1 MLISTS
7 MEELKLIDTSKLD
20 NIEKYLNEIP
30 STEEPKS
37 RRMIVSKELYE
48 LLKKNFPDDFIFE

>member
-1 MLISTS
+1 
-7 MEELKLIDTSKLD
+7 MEELKLIDTSILD

-30 STEEPKS
+30 STEEPKF

-48 LLKKNFPDDFIFE
+48 LLKKNFPNDVIFE

>member
-1 MLISTS
+1 
-7 MEELKLIDTSKLD
+7 MEELKLTDTSILD

-30 STEEPKS
+30 STEEPKF
-37 RRMIVSKELYE
+37 RRMIVPKELYE

>member
-1 MLISTS
+1 
-7 MEELKLIDTSKLD
+7 MEELKLTKSSILD

-30 STEEPKS
+30 STEEPKF
-37 RRMIVSKELYE
+37 RLMVVPKELYE

>member
-1 MLISTS
+1 
-7 MEELKLIDTSKLD
+7 MEELKLTDTSILD

-30 STEEPKS
+30 STEEPQF
-37 RRMIVSKELYE
+37 RRMVDSKELYD

>member
-1 MLISTS
+1 
-7 MEELKLIDTSKLD
+7 MEELKLTESSILD

-30 STEEPKS
+30 STEEPKF
-37 RRMIVSKELYE
+37 RRMVVPKELYE

>member
-1 MLISTS
+1 
-7 MEELKLIDTSKLD
+7 MEELKLIDTSILD
-20 NIEKYLNEIP
+20 DIEKYLNEIP
-30 STEEPKS
+30 STEESKF

>member
-1 MLISTS
+1 
-7 MEELKLIDTSKLD
+7 MEELKLIDTSILD
-20 NIEKYLNEIP
+20 DIEKYLNEIS
-30 STEEPKS
+30 STEEPKF

>member
-1 MLISTS
+1 
-7 MEELKLIDTSKLD
+7 MEVLKLTESSILG

-30 STEEPKS
+30 STEEPKF
-37 RRMIVSKELYE
+37 RRMVVPKELYE

>member
-1 MLISTS
+1 
-7 MEELKLIDTSKLD
+7 MEELKLTESSILD

-30 STEEPKS
+30 KPKF
-37 RRMIVSKELYE
+37 RRMVVPKELYE

>member
-1 MLISTS
+1 
-7 MEELKLIDTSKLD
+7 MEVLKLTESSILD

-30 STEEPKS
+30 STEEPKF
-37 RRMIVSKELYE
+37 RRMVVPKELYE